1 MYIFRYSQKAQGKR
15 HYWQHTNTSILRK
28 QQKEQNTGLS
38 SQNKRCHVCD
48 KQPPWSH
55 KSKMQEVKTH
65 LDVYLFH
72 FYGQFSS
79 KCNLHQPSLFSKHF
93 FRLQILRTN
102 LLETRGK
109 WIKAKTE
116 NILWKAYYIQSCF
129 FITMPESPLRHQ
141 HSSWCDAVRQW
152 PQTSAGLSYRGLHK
166 DLKLIS
172 K

>member
-102 LLETRGK
+102 LLETRVNGSKQKLKISCGK
-109 WIKAKTE
+109 HITSNPVFLSQCLKV
-116 NILWKAYYIQSCF
+116 LWDTS
-129 FITMPESPLRHQ
+129 THL
-141 HSSWCDAVRQW
+141 DA
-152 PQTSAGLSYRGLHK
+152 TLSDS
-166 DLKLIS
+166 DLKHQRGCHTEGYI
-172 K
+172 KT